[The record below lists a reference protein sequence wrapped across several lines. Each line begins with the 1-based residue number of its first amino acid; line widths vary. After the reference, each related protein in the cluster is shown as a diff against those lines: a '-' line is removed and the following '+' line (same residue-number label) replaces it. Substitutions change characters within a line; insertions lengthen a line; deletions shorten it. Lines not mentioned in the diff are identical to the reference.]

1 MCHFSQIQIVAT
13 CLDAQNVQS
22 LPVIPSREIEATW
35 KHVKDM
41 LVVLIDETRA
51 ADESM
56 RTYITD
62 VSAGESSAWLAAAS
76 LVSSRPLNKSSS
88 DNVNEEI
95 VPWRMRL
102 KNCRHTRTL

>member
-1 MCHFSQIQIVAT
+1 VCAQSFPRFSYSVLLVTLFTKIIYSDITLSLTSLCCLFLSLCICHFSQIQIVAT
-13 CLDAQNVQS
+13 CLDAQNVPS
-22 LPVIPSREIEATW
+22 LPGIPPREVEAAW

-62 VSAGESSAWLAAAS
+62 DGESG
-76 LVSSRPLNKSSS
+76 
-88 DNVNEEI
+88 D
-95 VPWRMRL
+95 
-102 KNCRHTRTL
+102 